1 MSGFY
6 STSVLQSTA
15 HPDGGLAFM
24 EALFSVEAQMHPNL
38 TEDYLPVTRD
48 SLMALIDSC
57 RYQYYQNNVI
67 EDINEFRSGMLV
79 LEWDGTSAEYL
90 DDFGYAKDTSKGY
103 TVMEFTQEDK
113 DFLLS
118 FFDSCSFG
126 SEADPK
132 VAEIVKEELSYYAG
146 QARSL
151 SETTKIIDS
160 RVWIYLNE

>member
-1 MSGFY
+1 MHGFFAA
-6 STSVLQSTA
+6 SVLQSTKY
-15 HPDGGLAFM
+15 PEGCLAFI
-24 EALFSVEAQMHPNL
+24 EALFSVEAQTHPNL

-48 SLMALIDSC
+48 SLMVLIDSC
-57 RYQYYQNNVI
+57 RYQYYQENAIKEI
-67 EDINEFRSGMLV
+67 EAFRSGMLV
-79 LEWDGTSAEYL
+79 LEWEGTSAEYL
-90 DDFGYAKDTSKGY
+90 DDFGHAKDTSKGY

-118 FFDSCSFG
+118 YFDGCSFG
-126 SEADPK
+126 VEADPK